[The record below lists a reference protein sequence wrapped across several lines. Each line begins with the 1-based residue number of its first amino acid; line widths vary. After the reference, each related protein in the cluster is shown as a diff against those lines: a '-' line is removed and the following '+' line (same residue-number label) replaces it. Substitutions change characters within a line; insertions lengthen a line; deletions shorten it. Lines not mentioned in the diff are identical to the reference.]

1 LGRKKKK
8 TSWFKLK
15 MSSFDWGYPNT
26 VWFGNGRIKDLPKAC
41 KILDIK
47 NPLFVTDKDLVK
59 TKMVEETLEIN
70 KRAKLPTIIFSD
82 LKGNPLGSQVKKGVD
97 VFKSGNHDGVIAFGG
112 GSSLDVGKSIVLQAA
127 LNRPLWDCADGGSF
141 WNENDYV
148 ESMARNR
155 ISNPDNIKPF
165 IAIPTTAGT
174 GSETSRAA
182 AIINDDTKVKKIVF
196 HPRMLP
202 TLTILDPKLTVG
214 MPAFLTAATGM
225 DAFAHNLEAYCAP
238 GYHPMADGIALE
250 GMSLIKKWL
259 VVAVNEGENLEARG
273 HMITSSSMGATAFQ
287 KGLGAI
293 HSLSHPVNSL
303 FNVHHG
309 LSNGIFMPY
318 VLTFNRETIEN
329 KIAKLSEYLDLKEP
343 SFNSF
348 VDWILELRE
357 KIKIPHTIIESA
369 KITDKDIVKMSPMAL
384 DDPCTP
390 GNPKKP
396 TLDNMIEMYRY
407 SVEGKLF

>member
-1 LGRKKKK
+1 
-8 TSWFKLK
+8 
-15 MSSFDWGYPNT
+15 MSNFDWGYPNT

-41 KILDIK
+41 KVLDIK

-70 KRAKLPTIIFSD
+70 RRAKLQTVIFSD

-97 VFKSGNHDGVIAFGG
+97 AFKSGNHDGVIAFGG

-127 LNRPLWDCADGGSF
+127 LNRPLWDCTDGGSF

-148 ESMARNR
+148 ASMAKNR
-155 ISNPDNIKPF
+155 IGNPDNVKPF

-182 AIINDDTKVKKIVF
+182 AIINDETKVKKIVF

-202 TLTILDPKLTVG
+202 TLTILDPELTVG

-259 VVAVNEGENLEARG
+259 TIAVNEGENLEARG

-318 VLTFNRETIEN
+318 VLTFNRSTIEN
-329 KIAKLSEYLDLKEP
+329 KIAKLSEYLDLKEA

-348 VDWILELRE
+348 VDWVLELRE
-357 KIKIPHTIIESA
+357 QIKIPHAIIDSA
-369 KITDKDIVKMSPMAL
+369 KITDQDIVKMSPMAL
-384 DDPCTP
+384 EDPCTP
-390 GNPKKP
+390 GNPKKI
-396 TLDNMIEMYRY
+396 TLDDMVLMYEH
-407 SVEGKLF
+407 SVQ

>member
-1 LGRKKKK
+1 
-8 TSWFKLK
+8 
-15 MSSFDWGYPNT
+15 MSNYDWNYPNT
-26 VWFGNGRIKDLPKAC
+26 VWFGNGRIKDLAKAC
-41 KILDIK
+41 KILNIK
-47 NPLFVTDKDLVK
+47 KPLFVTDKDLAK
-59 TKMVEETLEIN
+59 TKMVENALEIN
-70 KRAKLPTIIFSD
+70 KKANLPTTVFSD
-82 LKGNPLGSQVKKGVD
+82 LKGNPLGSSVKNGSE
-97 VFKSGNHDGVIAFGG
+97 VFKSGNFDGVISFGG
-112 GSSLDVGKSIVLQAA
+112 GSSLDVGKSIALQSAT
-127 LNRPLWDCADGGSF
+127 NRPLWDFTDGGVF
-141 WNENDYV
+141 WEKKRFSA
-148 ESMARNR
+148 SMAENQ
-155 ISNPDNIKPF
+155 ISNPEKIKPT

-182 AIINDDTKVKKIVF
+182 AIINDETKVKKIVF
-196 HPRMLP
+196 HPKMLP
-202 TLTILDPKLTVG
+202 TLTILDPQLTVG

-259 VVAVNEGENLEARG
+259 TVAVKEGENLEARG

-318 VLTFNRETIEN
+318 VLTFNRSVIEN
-329 KIAKLSEYLDLKEP
+329 KIAKLSEYLNLKQA

-348 VDWILELRE
+348 VDWVLELRQQ
-357 KIKIPHTIIESA
+357 IKIPHTISESA
-369 KITDKDIVKMSPMAL
+369 KITDQDIVKMSPMAL
-384 DDPCTP
+384 NDPCTP
-390 GNPKKP
+390 GNPKEP
-396 TLDNMIEMYRY
+396 TLDDMILMYQH
-407 SVEGKLF
+407 SVQGKLF

>member
-1 LGRKKKK
+1 
-8 TSWFKLK
+8 
-15 MSSFDWGYPNT
+15 
-26 VWFGNGRIKDLPKAC
+26 DLA
-41 KILDIK
+41 
-47 NPLFVTDKDLVK
+47 K

-70 KRAKLPTIIFSD
+70 KRSNLTTIIFSG
-82 LKGNPLGSQVKKGVD
+82 LKGNPLGSQVKKGVEI
-97 VFKSGNHDGVIAFGG
+97 FKNGNHDGVIAFGG

-127 LNRPLWDCADGGSF
+127 LKRPLWDFTDGGSF

-148 ESMARNR
+148 ESTVKNR
-155 ISNPDNIKPF
+155 IANPDNVKPF
-165 IAIPTTAGT
+165 IAVPTTAGT

-182 AIINDDTKVKKIVF
+182 AIINDETQIKKIVF

-214 MPAFLTAATGM
+214 MPSFLTAATGM

-259 VVAVNEGENLEARG
+259 AVAVNEGENLEARG

-329 KIAKLSEYLDLKEP
+329 KIAKLSEYLDLKEA

-348 VDWILELRE
+348 VDWVLELRE
-357 KIKIPHTIIESA
+357 QIKIPHTIIESA
-369 KITDKDIVKMSPMAL
+369 KITDKDIARMSPMAL

-396 TLDNMIEMYRY
+396 TLDNMMEMYRY

>member
-1 LGRKKKK
+1 
-8 TSWFKLK
+8 
-15 MSSFDWGYPNT
+15 MSNFDWGYPNT
-26 VWFGNGRIKDLPKAC
+26 VWFGNGRIQDLSKAC

-47 NPLFVTDKDLVK
+47 KPLFVSDKDLAK
-59 TKMVEETLEIN
+59 TKMVEKTLEIN
-70 KRAKLPTIIFSD
+70 KRANLPTVVFSD
-82 LKGNPLGSQVKKGVD
+82 LKGNPLGSNVKKGVD
-97 VFKSGNHDGVIAFGG
+97 AFKSGNHDGVIAFGG

-141 WNENDYV
+141 WNENDYL
-148 ESMARNR
+148 ESMAKNKV
-155 ISNPDNIKPF
+155 SNPDNIKPI

-182 AIINDDTKVKKIVF
+182 AIINDETKVKKIVF

-202 TLTILDPKLTVG
+202 TLTILDPELTVG

-259 VVAVNEGENLEARG
+259 EVAVNEGENLEARG

-293 HSLSHPVNSL
+293 HSLSHPVNAV

-318 VLTFNRETIEN
+318 VLTFNRPTIEN
-329 KIAKLSEYLDLKEP
+329 KISKLNEYLGLNKN

-348 VDWILELRE
+348 VDWVLDLRD
-357 KIKIPHTIIESA
+357 KIKIPHTLSESA
-369 KITDKDIVKMSPMAL
+369 KLTDKDIEKLSPMAL

-396 TLDNMIEMYRY
+396 TLDDMVSMYEH
-407 SVEGKLF
+407 SIKGKLFS

>member
-1 LGRKKKK
+1 
-8 TSWFKLK
+8 
-15 MSSFDWGYPNT
+15 MPNFDWAYPNT
-26 VWFGNGRIKDLPKAC
+26 VWFGNGRIKDLAKAC
-41 KILDIK
+41 KVLDIK
-47 NPLFVTDKDLVK
+47 KPLFVTDKDLAK

-70 KRAKLPTIIFSD
+70 KRANLPTAIFSD
-82 LKGNPLGSQVKKGVD
+82 LKGNPLGSNVKKGVD
-97 VFKSGNHDGVIAFGG
+97 VFKNGNHDGVIAFGG

-127 LNRPLWDCADGGSF
+127 INRPLWDCADRGSF
-141 WNENDYV
+141 WIENDYV
-148 ESMARNR
+148 ESMAKNR
-155 ISNPDNIKPF
+155 IANPDNVKPF
-165 IAIPTTAGT
+165 IAVPTTAGT

-182 AIINDDTKVKKIVF
+182 AIINDETKVKKIVF

-202 TLTILDPKLTVG
+202 TLTILDPELTVG

-259 VVAVNEGENLEARG
+259 AVAVNEGENLEARG
-273 HMITSSSMGATAFQ
+273 HMIASSSMGATAFQ

-318 VLTFNRETIEN
+318 VLTFNRPTIEN
-329 KIAKLSEYLDLKEP
+329 KIEKLSEYLDLKKD

-348 VDWILELRE
+348 VDWVLELRE
-357 KIKIPHTIIESA
+357 QIKIPHIISDSA
-369 KITDKDIVKMSPMAL
+369 KITDQDIEKMSPMAL

-390 GNPKKP
+390 SNPKKT
-396 TLDNMIEMYRY
+396 TLDDMISMYEH
-407 SVEGKLF
+407 SVQGKLF

>member
-1 LGRKKKK
+1 
-8 TSWFKLK
+8 
-15 MSSFDWGYPNT
+15 MSNFDWGYPNT

-41 KILDIK
+41 KVLDIK
-47 NPLFVTDKDLVK
+47 KPLFVTDKDLAK

-70 KRAKLPTIIFSD
+70 KRANLPTVVFSD
-82 LKGNPLGSQVKKGVD
+82 LKGNPLGSNVKKGVE
-97 VFKSGNHDGVIAFGG
+97 VFKNGSHDGVIAFGG
-112 GSSLDVGKSIVLQAA
+112 GSSLDVGKSIVLQEA
-127 LNRPLWDCADGGSF
+127 LNRPLWDCTDEGSF
-141 WNENDYV
+141 WVENDYV
-148 ESMARNR
+148 ESMAKNK
-155 ISNPDNIKPF
+155 IGNPDNVKPF
-165 IAIPTTAGT
+165 IAVPTTAGT

-182 AIINDDTKVKKIVF
+182 AIINDETKVKKIVF

-202 TLTILDPKLTVG
+202 TLTILDPELTVG

-259 VVAVNEGENLEARG
+259 AVAVNEGENLEARG
-273 HMITSSSMGATAFQ
+273 HMIASSSMGATAFQ

-318 VLTFNRETIEN
+318 VLTFNRSTIEN
-329 KIAKLSEYLDLKEP
+329 KIAKLSEYLDLKEA

-348 VDWILELRE
+348 VDWVLELRE
-357 KIKIPHTIIESA
+357 QIKIPHIISESA
-369 KITDKDIVKMSPMAL
+369 KITGQDIEKMSLMAL
-384 DDPCTP
+384 EDPCTP
-390 GNPKKP
+390 GNPRKL
-396 TLDNMIEMYRY
+396 TLDDMASMYEH
-407 SVEGKLF
+407 SVQGKLF

>member
-1 LGRKKKK
+1 
-8 TSWFKLK
+8 

-127 LNRPLWDCADGGSF
+127 LNRPLWDCTDGGSF

>member
-1 LGRKKKK
+1 
-8 TSWFKLK
+8 
-15 MSSFDWGYPNT
+15 MSNFDWGYPNT

-47 NPLFVTDKDLVK
+47 NPLFVTDKDLAK

-97 VFKSGNHDGVIAFGG
+97 AFKSGNHDGVIAFGG

-127 LNRPLWDCADGGSF
+127 LNRPLWDCTDGGSF

-148 ESMARNR
+148 ASMAKNR
-155 ISNPDNIKPF
+155 ISNPDNVKPF

-182 AIINDDTKVKKIVF
+182 AIINDETKVKKIVF

-202 TLTILDPKLTVG
+202 TLTILDPELTVG

-259 VVAVNEGENLEARG
+259 TIAVNEGENLEARG

-318 VLTFNRETIEN
+318 VLTFNRSIIEN
-329 KIAKLSEYLDLKEP
+329 KIAKLSEYIDLKQP
-343 SFNSF
+343 TFISFI
-348 VDWILELRE
+348 DWVLELRAQ
-357 KIKIPHTIIESA
+357 IKIPH
-369 KITDKDIVKMSPMAL
+369 KITETTKINDQDIEKMSPMAL

-390 GNPKKP
+390 GNPKKT
-396 TLDNMIEMYRY
+396 TLDDMSMMYQH

>member
-1 LGRKKKK
+1 MAKKENIFEN
-8 TSWFKLK
+8 WE
-15 MSSFDWGYPNT
+15 YPNT

-41 KILDIK
+41 KTLGIK
-47 NPLFVTDKDLVK
+47 KPLFVTDTDLAK
-59 TKMVEETLEIN
+59 AKIVEKAFEIN
-70 KRAKLPTIIFSD
+70 KRANLPTILFSD
-82 LKGNPLGSQVKKGVD
+82 LKGNPLGRNVKKGVD
-97 VFKSGNHDGVIAFGG
+97 IFKNGNHDGVIAFGG

-127 LNRPLWDCADGGSF
+127 LNRPLWDFTEEGSF
-141 WNENDYV
+141 WAENDYV
-148 ESMARNR
+148 ECMVQNR
-155 ISNPDNIKPF
+155 IINPNNIKPF
-165 IAIPTTAGT
+165 IAVPTTAGT

-182 AIINDDTKVKKIVF
+182 AIINDETKVKKIIF

-202 TLTILDPKLTVG
+202 TLTILDPELTVG
-214 MPAFLTAATGM
+214 MPPFLTAATGM

-259 VVAVNEGENLEARG
+259 AVAVNEGENLEARG

-287 KGLGAI
+287 KGLGGI

-318 VLTFNRETIEN
+318 VLTFNRSTIEN
-329 KIAKLSEYLDLKEP
+329 KIAKLSEYLDLKEA

-348 VDWILELRE
+348 VDWVVELKEQIR
-357 KIKIPHTIIESA
+357 IPHTISESTKINDQDIE
-369 KITDKDIVKMSPMAL
+369 KMAPMAL

-390 GNPKKP
+390 GNPKKLV
-396 TLDNMIEMYRY
+396 LDDMVSMYEH
-407 SVEGKLF
+407 SVQGKLF